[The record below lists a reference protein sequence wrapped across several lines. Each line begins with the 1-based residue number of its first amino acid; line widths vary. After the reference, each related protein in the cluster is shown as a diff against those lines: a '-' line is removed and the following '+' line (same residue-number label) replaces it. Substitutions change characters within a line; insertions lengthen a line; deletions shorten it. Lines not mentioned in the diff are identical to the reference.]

1 MQEYLHWSACFT
13 LASLQCILHTTSWDY
28 FKYKLDPASPLLNTF
43 IFTMNFKLYAGACKV
58 LDDGPASCSNL
69 IPQFSSYS
77 SCFHS
82 SGFFP
87 LPQTSHFLFYPR
99 PFALAFDLLGIAL
112 FLAFC
117 MDHEFLFLLKYP
129 FPESPFL
136 NPYLKHPLPISLN
149 SLCSS
154 L

>member
-1 MQEYLHWSACFT
+1 MQVCLHWSACFT
-13 LASLQCILHTTSWDY
+13 LAPLQYILHTASWDY
-28 FKYKLDPASPLLNTF
+28 FKYKPDPASPLLNTF
-43 IFTMNFKLYAGACKV
+43 IFTMNFKLYAGTYKMM
-58 LDDGPASCSNL
+58 GPASCSSL
-69 IPQFSSYS
+69 IPPFSSCS

-87 LPQTSHFLFYPR
+87 LPQTSHFLFYPG

-117 MDHEFLFLLKYP
+117 MDDAFLFLLKYP
-129 FPESPFL
+129 FPGSPFL
-136 NPYLKHPLPISLN
+136 NPYLKQPLPVFLN